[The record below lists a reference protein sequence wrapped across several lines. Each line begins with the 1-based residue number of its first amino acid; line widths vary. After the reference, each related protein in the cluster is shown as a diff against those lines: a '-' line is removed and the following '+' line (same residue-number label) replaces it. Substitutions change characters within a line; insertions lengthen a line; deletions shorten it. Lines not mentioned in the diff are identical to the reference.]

1 MRFSAAAAPSASLR
15 ALLVGACFAVL
26 AAGAKDP
33 LDCEVCLAAVATIR
47 SASTAAGAK
56 DLIAIEAQVEKY
68 CDKPPTEKEG
78 KLCYYIAPIKRELSQ
93 PIKNGVPNEKIC
105 ERLKKSSAEICALRF
120 AAAPSIPP
128 ASEIADFSKLRV
140 KDLKQIMAEKGIKCP
155 DCLEKDD
162 FVRRLSEAKEKN
174 EL

>member
-1 MRFSAAAAPSASLR
+1 MR
-15 ALLVGACFAVL
+15 ALLLAACCSAL

-33 LDCEVCLAAVATIR
+33 LDCEVCLVAVGSIR
-47 SASTAAGAK
+47 SAAAAAGAK
-56 DLIAIEAQVEKY
+56 DLVAIEKYVEKY
-68 CDKPPTEKEG
+68 CEKPPTEKEG
-78 KLCYYIAPIKRELSQ
+78 KLCYYIAPVKRELSQ
-93 PIKNGVPNEKIC
+93 PIKNGVPTEKIC
-105 ERLKKSSAEICALRF
+105 ERLKKSSTEICALRF

-128 ASEIADFSKLRV
+128 AAEITDFSKLRV